1 MILRRFT
8 AEPDKMQV
16 LKHMQVEATNGD
28 ITSEYDKMKAELFKV
43 AEPLVCFQ
51 VEDGYAYVLLTLGN
65 GLDEKLSQLMEQGE
79 LLDSLLLSAI
89 ADEYLF
95 QIDKEF
101 SDRMRPYLAK
111 EKAGVKER
119 LEPGNQ
125 LPIEA
130 TRTIFERL
138 SKELTDI
145 NLTEHG
151 MFEPVKTMAYML
163 ELTTDS
169 SIFRAQ
175 HDCSTCKAVGC
186 PMRRNSRERNR
197 KFYSVDGYELESLA
211 GGTSAEGVTYGVAVD
226 IGTTTIAVQ
235 LINTR
240 NGKVC
245 QTASGLNHQRE
256 YGADVMLRIQ
266 SAIDGESV
274 HLRELVQKDIIE
286 LLHLVTKKQNISMDE
301 ITELVI
307 SANVVM
313 IHLLM
318 GYACDG
324 LAAYPF
330 SSEHLFYEYHTF
342 HSVFGTDETLAVCH
356 FVPAFTPFV
365 GGDIMAG
372 VFATGMAQNETT
384 QLLVDL
390 GTNGEMVLKHKNRYY
405 VTSVAA
411 GPAFE
416 GGGIGCGTGSVE
428 GAISQF
434 SLEKGVRKIKTIGD
448 KEPCGICGSGLV
460 DILAELLK
468 YGLLGNDGTL
478 SRLYARNGYP
488 VTANETIKITQQ
500 DIRELQLAK
509 GAVSAGI
516 ELLLK
521 RAGVAK
527 EEVQTI
533 YLAGG
538 FGYHIQIDS
547 ALRLGIFPQEW
558 KDKIKAVGNTALA
571 GAVYG
576 LQQHDILKQGDS
588 LRQACEELVLA
599 KEPDFQTTY
608 LQSMNFT
615 KNAGAMG

>member
-16 LKHMQVEATNGD
+16 LKQMQAES
-28 ITSEYDKMKAELFKV
+28 TSAEIAAEYDKMKAELFQV

-51 VEDGYAYVLLTLGN
+51 VENGYAYVLLTLGKA
-65 GLDEKLSQLMEQGE
+65 LDEKIAQLMEQEE
-79 LLDSLLLSAI
+79 LLDSLLLSTI
-89 ADEYLF
+89 ADAYLF
-95 QIDKEF
+95 QLDREF
-101 SDRMRPYLAK
+101 ADRIRPYLAK
-111 EKAGVKER
+111 EKFGVKAR
-119 LEPGNQ
+119 LEPGEQ
-125 LPIEA
+125 LPVEA
-130 TRTIFERL
+130 TRTIFEKL
-138 SKELTDI
+138 SGELSDI
-145 NLTEHG
+145 TINDRY
-151 MFEPVKTMAYML
+151 MFQPVKTMAYML

-169 SIFRAQ
+169 TVFRTQ

-186 PMRRNSRERNR
+186 PMRKNGRERNR
-197 KFYSVDGYELESLA
+197 TFYSVDGYELESLA
-211 GGTSAEGVTYGVAVD
+211 GSSNVEGVTYGAAID

-235 LINTR
+235 LINIH
-240 NGKVC
+240 NGRVY

-266 SAIDGESV
+266 SSIDGNGSR
-274 HLRELVQKDIIE
+274 LRELVQKDVLE
-286 LLHLVTKKQNISMDE
+286 LLHCVTKKQNISMGE

-318 GYACDG
+318 GYECEG
-324 LAAYPF
+324 LASYPF
-330 SSEHLFYEYHTF
+330 SSKHLNYEYHTF
-342 HSVFGTDETLAVCH
+342 QSIFGSDETFAVCH

-372 VFATGMAQNETT
+372 VYATGMAQEDKT

-390 GTNGEMVLKHKNRYY
+390 GTNGEMVLKHDNQYY

-416 GGGIGCGTGSVE
+416 GGGIDCGIGSVE

-434 SLEKGVRKIKTIGD
+434 SLEKGVRKLRTIGG
-448 KEPCGICGSGLV
+448 KEPCGICGSGLI

-468 YGLLGNDGTL
+468 YGLLGKDGTL
-478 SRLYARNGYP
+478 SGLYARKGYP
-488 VTANETIKITQQ
+488 VTANEKLKITQK

-509 GAVSAGI
+509 GAIRVGM

-521 RAGVAK
+521 QAGLSMEAV
-527 EEVQTI
+527 ETI

-547 ALRLGIFPQEW
+547 AIQLGIFPREW
-558 KDKIKAVGNTALA
+558 KEKIKPVGNTALG

-576 LQQHDILKQGDS
+576 LQHHELFQKADS
-588 LRQACEELVLA
+588 LRQNCKELVLA
-599 KEPDFQTTY
+599 KEPDFQAAY
-608 LQSMNFT
+608 LEGMNFP
-615 KNAGAMG
+615 KNA